1 MNNLSEDIKNL
12 ALEKDNPDQFWS
24 VYTYVLVNS
33 NDENDKGILYLY
45 GTYNNYKKASKISE
59 KLALKYESL
68 YFMVRKTRSWQL
80 ITEKVHPNNM
90 KYIDNTSKADK
101 LIDKKEEELKRMYEK
116 EMALRNKLEE
126 DRVKALDETTI
137 EHYIRQYTFAV
148 NKIEYINH
156 LKENL
161 NKEIGKVIET
171 REYIEKLNEKNPEYE
186 NIWLDVFKEKM
197 IDIENTQYYDIVDKL
212 YKKINTIKKI

>member
-33 NDENDKGILYLY
+33 KDENDIGILYLY
-45 GTYNNYKKASKISE
+45 GTYNNYEKASKISE

-80 ITEKVHPNNM
+80 ITEKVHPNNI